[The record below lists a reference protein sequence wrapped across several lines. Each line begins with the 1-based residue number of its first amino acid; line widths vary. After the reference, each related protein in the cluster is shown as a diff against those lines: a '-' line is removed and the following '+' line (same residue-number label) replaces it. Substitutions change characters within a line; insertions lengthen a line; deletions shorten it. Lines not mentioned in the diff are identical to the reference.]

1 MPKKKEEPKK
11 RKDGLIE
18 KKVSLRDANG
28 NVVKGANGK
37 AITKHFYGK
46 TERDIKRQVDK
57 WQYGYWTG
65 QIPLSTMPFSAFAD
79 KWLKG
84 KEGSVAHSTY
94 RSYRTKVEDAKKYFG
109 DTPLST
115 IRQFDVQEFM
125 SSLKGMSES
134 TLLKYKIVLKSIFK
148 LAITN
153 DLIVKNP
160 YNEIK
165 MPQTD
170 KTVERRFYTK
180 EQARAII
187 DMAKKSK
194 YGLGPFIQLKTGVRP
209 GELLALNHERDFDL
223 KNNIVNVRRAIK
235 EGAGYLPIE
244 GPTKTYQV
252 RAIPVDKEFVDHIKS
267 LNLSGYLFYANKGS
281 PRRYEIYVK
290 WFHNKFLE
298 EVNMEIQKSEELQSL
313 FGGNTD
319 LTPYEYR
326 HTYGTRAYQ
335 SGTDLLTLQ
344 RVMGHKTVEVTKIYI
359 HHDEQTLKTN
369 LKLDY

>member
-1 MPKKKEEPKK
+1 MPRKKEIKT

-18 KKVSLRDANG
+18 RKVSLRDSNG
-28 NVVKGANGK
+28 NVVKDVNGK
-37 AITKHFYGK
+37 TITKHFYGK
-46 TERDIKRQVDK
+46 TERDIKKQIDK
-57 WQYGYWTG
+57 WQYDYWTE
-65 QIPLSTMPFSAFAD
+65 QAQLSTIPFSAFAD

-84 KEGSVAHSTY
+84 KEGSITHSTY

-109 DTPLST
+109 DTPIST
-115 IRQFDVQEFM
+115 IRQFDVQEFI

-153 DLIVKNP
+153 DLIYKSP
-160 YNEIK
+160 YDEIK
-165 MPQTD
+165 MPLTD

-180 EQARAII
+180 EQARAVI
-187 DMAKKSK
+187 DIAKKSK

-209 GELLALNHERDFDL
+209 GELLALDYERDFDL
-223 KNNIVNVRRAIK
+223 KNNIVNISRAIK
-235 EGAGYLPIE
+235 EGEGYQPIE
-244 GPTKTYQV
+244 GPTKTYQA
-252 RAIPVDKEFVDHIKS
+252 RAIPIDDEFVDHMKS
-267 LNLSGYLFYANKGS
+267 LGLSGRLFYTNKGT
-281 PRRYEIYVK
+281 PRRYEVYVR

-298 EVNMEIQKSEELQSL
+298 EVNAEIQKSDELQSI
-313 FGGNTD
+313 FGSNAD

-344 RVMGHKTVEVTKIYI
+344 RIMGHKTIEVTKIYI
-359 HHDEQTLKTN
+359 HHDEKTLKSN